1 MKYLIVYIAI
11 FTTGLPAEGTDMG
24 KYKDF
29 VYDRSGT
36 IGEGAIPKT
45 VTSECFSS
53 WAVLSVLSGKDVPS
67 LIET

>member
-29 VYDRSGT
+29 VYDQNQARLSQGQKLT
-36 IGEGAIPKT
+36 DSFSWLSFLHAN
-45 VTSECFSS
+45 ECQGNKHLFKF
-53 WAVLSVLSGKDVPS
+53 L
-67 LIET
+67 